1 VTAVRRFETPAG
13 RQAQVDRGHF
23 GTIDVDGVERRLWG
37 FTFTLGYS
45 RAMFAEAALDQK
57 LGTLLRMHEEAY
69 RQLGGVPHEIL
80 YDRMK
85 TVWLK
90 TGERGEIVRHPVFWD
105 FAPVVLRK

>member
-1 VTAVRRFETPAG
+1 
-13 RQAQVDRGHF
+13 
-23 GTIDVDGVERRLWG
+23 
-37 FTFTLGYS
+37 
-45 RAMFAEAALDQK
+45 MFAEAALDQK

-90 TGERGEIVRHPVFWD
+90 TGERGEIVWHPVFWD
-105 FAPVVLRK
+105 FAPVLELWTAAVPVLSSSDEGKD